1 MPIDGLPDPAK
12 HRVCMRCTK
21 WFEPDEGSAAV
32 RESFGMSGGIA
43 DGIRNS
49 AGDADLRFICH
60 RCASVR
66 RGRKLALYGVLAL
79 ALLWAAIK
87 EAGWL

>member
-1 MPIDGLPDPAK
+1 VPIDGLPDPAK

-32 RESFGMSGGIA
+32 RESFGISGRIA

-49 AGDADLRFICH
+49 FGDADLRFICD

-66 RGRKLALYGVLAL
+66 RKRKLALYGVLGL
-79 ALLWAAIK
+79 ALVWAAIK

>member
-1 MPIDGLPDPAK
+1 MPIEGLPDPAR

-32 RESFGMSGGIA
+32 
-43 DGIRNS
+43 
-49 AGDADLRFICH
+49 
-60 RCASVR
+60 VR
-66 RGRKLALYGVLAL
+66 RTRRLALHGVLAL
-79 ALLWAAIK
+79 ALLWAVVK

>member
-1 MPIDGLPDPAK
+1 
-12 HRVCMRCTK
+12 MRQ
-21 WFEPDEGSAAV
+21 
-32 RESFGMSGGIA
+32 SFGISGGIA
-43 DGIRNS
+43 DGIRNA

-66 RGRKLALYGVLAL
+66 RTRRLVLYGVLAL
-79 ALLWAAIK
+79 ALLWAVVK

>member
-1 MPIDGLPDPAK
+1 MPVQGLPDPAK
-12 HRVCMRCTK
+12 HRVCMRCTN

-32 RESFGMSGGIA
+32 RQSFGLSGGIA

-49 AGDADLRFICH
+49 VGDADVRFICH

-66 RGRKLALYGVLAL
+66 RKRRLALYAVRAL
-79 ALLWAAIK
+79 ALVWAVIK
-87 EAGWL
+87 EAGFA

>member
-1 MPIDGLPDPAK
+1 MPIGGLPDPNK

-32 RESFGMSGGIA
+32 RQSFGLSGSIA
-43 DGIRNS
+43 DGIRNA

-66 RGRKLALYGVLAL
+66 RKRKLAIYGVLAL
-79 ALLWAAIK
+79 ALLWAVVK

>member
-1 MPIDGLPDPAK
+1 VPIDGLPDPAK

-32 RESFGMSGGIA
+32 RESFGMSGSIA

-49 AGDADLRFICH
+49 AGDSDLRFICN

-66 RGRKLALYGVLAL
+66 RRRKLALYVVLAL

>member
-1 MPIDGLPDPAK
+1 
-12 HRVCMRCTK
+12 MRCTK
-21 WFEPDEGSAAV
+21 WFKPDEGSPAV
-32 RESFGMSGGIA
+32 RESFGISGGIA

-49 AGDADLRFICH
+49 VGDADTRFICH

-66 RGRKLALYGVLAL
+66 RKRKLALYGVLAL
-79 ALLWAAIK
+79 ALVWAGLK

>member
-1 MPIDGLPDPAK
+1 MTIDGLPDPAK
-12 HRVCMRCTK
+12 HRVCMRCSK
-21 WFEPDEGSAAV
+21 WFEPDEGSLAV
-32 RESFGMSGGIA
+32 KQGFGLSGAIA

-49 AGDADLRFICH
+49 AGDADVRFICD

-66 RGRKLALYGVLAL
+66 GGRKYVLYGVLVLAL
-79 ALLWAAIK
+79 AWAAIK